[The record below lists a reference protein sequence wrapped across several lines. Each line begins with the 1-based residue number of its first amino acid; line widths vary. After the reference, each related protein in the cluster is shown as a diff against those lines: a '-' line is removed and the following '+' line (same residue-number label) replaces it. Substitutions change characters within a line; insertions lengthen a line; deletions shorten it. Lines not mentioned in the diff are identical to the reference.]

1 MAIELK
7 VVSGARAGA
16 QRRFEQSIV
25 AIGRHPSSDFQF
37 DPDRDLDVSAKHAEI
52 RESNGQ
58 YTIVDRG
65 STNGTFVNGRR
76 VPGELVLND
85 GDRISFGANGPE
97 VAIQI
102 TGGSEPAATHVSSA
116 AHPVPAAPRP
126 ARRNTAERVAIAVQ
140 EHTRGLRRMLIAAI
154 VVLGVGIALAYA
166 IGHRESKRQVA
177 ELMQLYAQN
186 ESLTTRLQGEL
197 ARAGAQSYAD
207 AIKQQ
212 NKALRSRVESNPE
225 SPQQME
231 ALKHELEHARVVQQ
245 GLALMDLSNISERND
260 AGVAFIASEL
270 DGRPF
275 GGTAFG
281 ITRGGLLVTNRH
293 NVRSESG
300 NPPTRIAVKYAN
312 TDTYLH
318 ARVVKV
324 SDDKDEDLALVQIE
338 EPGKYPTVSGVRQSL
353 DALKVG
359 APLVTIGFP
368 NGLDTPQAGETLK
381 TSLEGGTVSKRLPS
395 LLQVD
400 SFAAHGSSGSPV
412 FDTDGYVVGVVWGG
426 DPDSQGRIVYAV
438 PSDRLAAF
446 LPNDAR
452 GILR

>member
-1 MAIELK
+1 MAIELR

-16 QRRFEQSIV
+16 LRRFEQSV
-25 AIGRHPSSDFQF
+25 VTVGRHPSSDLQF
-37 DPDRDLDVSAKHAEI
+37 DPDKDLDVSTRHAEI
-52 RESNGQ
+52 REQNGQ

-65 STNGTFVNGRR
+65 STNGTFVNGGRI
-76 VPGELVLND
+76 PGELVLND
-85 GDRISFGANGPE
+85 GDQISFGEHGPE
-97 VAIQI
+97 LEVHFQLAGTSVAA
-102 TGGSEPAATHVSSA
+102 PAAR
-116 AHPVPAAPRP
+116 PR
-126 ARRNTAERVAIAVQ
+126 RRDTAERVAIAVQ
-140 EHTRGLRRMLIAAI
+140 EHTRGLRRMLTAAI
-154 VVLGVGIALAYA
+154 VVLGVGIALAYS
-166 IGHRESKRQVA
+166 IGHRESKRQLA
-177 ELMQLYAQN
+177 ELMQIYAQN

-207 AIKQQ
+207 AIRQQ
-212 NKALRSRVESNPE
+212 NSALRSRVESNDA
-225 SPQQME
+225 SPQQM
-231 ALKHELEHARVVQQ
+231 AVLKQELERARVVQQ
-245 GLALMDLSNISERND
+245 GLALMDLSKISERND

-270 DGRPF
+270 DGKPF
-275 GGTAFG
+275 GGTAFC
-281 ITRGGLLVTNRH
+281 ITTKGLLVTNRH
-293 NVRSESG
+293 NVRSETG
-300 NPPTRIAVKYAN
+300 NPPTRIAVKFAN
-312 TDTYLH
+312 TDAYLH

-338 EPGKYPTVSGVRQSL
+338 EAGKYPTVSGVRQSL

-368 NGLDTPQAGETLK
+368 NGLDTPQAGETVK

-395 LLQVD
+395 LLQMD

-426 DPDSQGRIVYAV
+426 DPESQGRIVYAV